1 MTRFRANKSSY
12 RSVEDAGLDQT
23 IPVVLKAMAA
33 ATTKHKGRA
42 TTALLHQCLKLLI
55 DQLWTWIRPF
65 RSPNLEHGKS
75 SSFSSNSKRLSKCYH
90 KSQRCYSSIML
101 ILIWI
106 LTTIT
111 VCTSSQSWV
120 VHPSTWKYFQQVM

>member
-1 MTRFRANKSSY
+1 M
-12 RSVEDAGLDQT
+12 EDAGLDQT
-23 IPVVLKAMAA
+23 ILVVLKAMAA
-33 ATTKHKGRA
+33 AAAAVKHKGSRA
-42 TTALLHQCLKLLI
+42 TTTALLLHQCLKLLI

-65 RSPNLEHGKS
+65 RSWPNLEHGKS
-75 SSFSSNSKRLSKCYH
+75 SSSFSSSNSKRLSKCYH